1 LGRDLLTGVFLT
13 AELETSNLIAG
24 MKVGPDCLTDIQAVN
39 RVVEKSAIPYLER
52 WLG

>member
-1 LGRDLLTGVFLT
+1 VFFT
-13 AELETSNLIAG
+13 AELEKSNLIAG
-24 MKVGPDCLTDIQAVN
+24 MKLGPDCLSNIQAVN